1 MSSMAALVVL
11 GLSCSIPSHH
21 GQQEGDMSQVPA
33 PASDTIRD
41 AEHCWHPAREG
52 TRFAVQQHSLTGCAL
67 CHRKAGSRAEED

>member
-33 PASDTIRD
+33 LPPLR
-41 AEHCWHPAREG
+41 R
-52 TRFAVQQHSLTGCAL
+52 AL
-67 CHRKAGSRAEED
+67 LQRL

>member
-33 PASDTIRD
+33 LPPPGRAL
-41 AEHCWHPAREG
+41 H
-52 TRFAVQQHSLTGCAL
+52 QSL
-67 CHRKAGSRAEED
+67 